1 MKVFEFVSG
10 IFGPVSNLVDEIVT
24 SDEERNDFKLKMKQI
39 QESQMTKA
47 LDFQKDLMNQQAAAI
62 QGEISGNWLQ
72 RSWRPILMLSFGFI
86 VIYQYFI
93 SPLIAGFVDDWPE
106 IEIAD
111 QFWTLLEIGIGG
123 YVAGRSIEK
132 IVPKVMEGN
141 AKKKEAEVKAQVL
154 TDEVQKLK
162 TEDLSGKEMKRLA
175 RIKKREQ
182 RLIRGMERRE
192 RRRQRRAERN
202 N

>member
-1 MKVFEFVSG
+1 MKIFEFVSG
-10 IFGPVSNLVDEIVT
+10 LFTPVTKLIDELDT
-24 SDEERNDFKLKMKQI
+24 SEEERNEFKLKMKQI

-47 LDFQKDLMNQQAAAI
+47 LDFQKELMTQQAASI

-86 VIYQYFI
+86 IIYQFFI
-93 SPLIAGFVDDWPE
+93 AHLIRFWAQDAWPDFE
-106 IEIAD
+106 IPD

-141 AKKKEAEVKAQVL
+141 AKKKEAEAQVQVL
-154 TDEVQKLK
+154 KEEVEKLQ
-162 TEDLSGKEMKRLA
+162 TEDLSAKEMRQLA

-182 RLIRGMERRE
+182 RFLRGKNRREKRRRE
-192 RRRQRRAERN
+192 RDGG
-202 N
+202 